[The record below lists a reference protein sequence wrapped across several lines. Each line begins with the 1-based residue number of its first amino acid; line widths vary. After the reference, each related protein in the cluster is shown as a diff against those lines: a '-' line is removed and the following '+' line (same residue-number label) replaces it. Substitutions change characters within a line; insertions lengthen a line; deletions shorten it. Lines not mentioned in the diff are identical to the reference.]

1 MSFRYREAMVEPPM
15 EKDELEINDLEINEF
30 DIDDYYNELRDTDEL
45 DNFIKNY
52 VNKVNK

>member
-15 EKDELEINDLEINEF
+15 EKDELEIDEF
-30 DIDDYYNELRDTDEL
+30 DIDDYYNELRDNDEL

-52 VNKVNK
+52 VNKVNKK